1 MNNISKL
8 GQEFGQYMI
17 RLSSELFIGTG
28 QPRSLS
34 EMEQKIRTMLL
45 KVGQFL
51 LSSWLALQESST
63 PTEAV
68 ECPHCG
74 AQAQYRCKR
83 EGTLLTILG
92 QVEYKRAYYLC
103 PDCQQGHYP
112 LDQQLGLRPG
122 QISAELESLSGM
134 TGAQLPFGQGSQL
147 FEALTLISV
156 SDQTVA
162 KATQAVGEEVQ
173 ALELEWIAQSRDG
186 DWLQTQ
192 QRLAERPQRLYGAL
206 DAAKVHLRGQKEH
219 PWRDL
224 KVGAWF
230 TTTAEPPQSPED
242 DWKIRA
248 TDISYYCDIQ
258 EAQQFGDLVW
268 ASGCQRQAEL
278 AQELIFLGDGADWI
292 WRLVQEHY
300 PEAVQIVD
308 WFHATE
314 YIAPVANA
322 AFDSEDRRQTWIK
335 QVRTDLWNGDL
346 DAVISAFDRLTD
358 HPRASEPATKAVT
371 YFTNNRQRMNYPEYR
386 AKGYQIGSGTIE
398 SGCKQIVTQ
407 RLKVAGAIW
416 EHDNAI
422 KTAKARAALLSGQ
435 WDIITSRREHLS
447 LPLAV

>member
-17 RLSSELFIGTG
+17 QLTSELFLRTG
-28 QPRSLS
+28 QPRSLR
-34 EMEQKIRTMLL
+34 EMERNIRTMLL

-51 LSSWLALQESST
+51 LSSWIVLQESST

-68 ECPHCG
+68 ECPHCE

-103 PDCQQGHYP
+103 PACQQGHYP

-134 TGAQLPFGQGSQL
+134 TGAQLPFAQGSQL

-156 SDQTVA
+156 SDHTVA
-162 KATQAVGEEVQ
+162 KATQAVGDEVH
-173 ALELEWIAQSRDG
+173 ALELEWVAQSRDG
-186 DWLQTQ
+186 DWLQEQ

-206 DAAKVHLRGQKEH
+206 DAAKVHIRGQKEH

-230 TTTAEPPQSPED
+230 TTTAEPPQTPED
-242 DWKIRA
+242 DWEIRA

-258 EAQQFGDLVW
+258 EAQQFGDLLW
-268 ASGCQRQAEL
+268 APGCQRHAEL

-322 AFDSEDRRQTWIK
+322 AFEDEDKRQTWIK
-335 QVRTDLWNGDL
+335 QVRTDLWDGDL
-346 DAVISAFDRLTD
+346 DAVIAAFERLTD
-358 HPRASEPATKAVT
+358 QARASEPATKAAT
-371 YFTNNRQRMNYPEYR
+371 YFTNNRQRMHYPDYR

-416 EHDNAI
+416 EQDNAI
-422 KTAKARAALLSGQ
+422 KTAKARAALLSNQ